1 MAPLLRSA
9 LLLVLAAAV
18 ACGESRSPDAPLEVR
33 QDAERGVAFVEPEEL
48 QDYIEAGN
56 DDVVFVDNRNAFG
69 YEQQRI
75 AGARLIPTDQMAR
88 SLGSLPLNKWIVLY
102 CT

>member
-1 MAPLLRSA
+1 M
-9 LLLVLAAAV
+9 LLLLLAAAV
-18 ACGESRSPDAPLEVR
+18 ACGESRSIDAPLEVT

-48 QDYIEAGN
+48 HAYIEAGN
-56 DDVVFVDNRNAFG
+56 DDVVFVDNRNAFS

-75 AGARLIPTDQMAR
+75 SGARLIPTDQMAR

>member
-1 MAPLLRSA
+1 MARTA
-9 LLLVLAAAV
+9 LLFVLAAIL
-18 ACGESRSPDAPLEVR
+18 ACGESRSTDAPLEVR

-48 QDYIEAGN
+48 HDYIEAGN
-56 DDVVFVDNRNAFG
+56 DDVVFVDNRNAFS

-75 AGARLIPTDQMAR
+75 SGSRLIPTDRMAR